1 MNSIIL
7 TRLSKFTNLSTY
19 DEKENAIKQIL
30 QELMLY
36 ALSKTDFFEQ
46 AAFYGGKALQI
57 FHNLN

>member
-7 TRLSKFTNLSTY
+7 TRLSKFTNLTTY

-36 ALSKTDFFEQ
+36 ALSTTVFLNKLFFMVEQ
-46 AAFYGGKALQI
+46 HYEYFI
-57 FHNLN
+57 I

>member
-19 DEKENAIKQIL
+19 DEKENAIKQTL

-36 ALSKTDFFEQ
+36 ALSKTDFFEKSC
-46 AAFYGGKALQI
+46 A
-57 FHNLN
+57 

>member
-7 TRLSKFTNLSTY
+7 TRLSKFTNLATY

-36 ALSKTDFFEQ
+36 ALSTTDF
-46 AAFYGGKALQI
+46 
-57 FHNLN
+57 LNKLRFMME